1 MPRVPNALEGR
12 YKTTRLHPQGFAA
25 RVTPTES
32 AQSPAVCCEQES
44 TTMGAGAS
52 VVYALGFAARAAW
65 AGANKLVDAAYDALD
80 AVHNAA
86 KEVAEYL
93 REVMDA
99 ACSAAAGAA
108 SWALEKLEKAAAFVV
123 DMVFRFLRWLFGR
136 KKAGASRRE
145 MRRAGPTTPDVF
157 AEAAARVAR
166 SGRCIM
172 GPAASSAV
180 VVVPAAAA
188 AAPGAFAL
196 PESVSG
202 SDVAMRAAR
211 SASGM
216 MGLILEAL
224 AAEADVGGSIPAAA
238 RSSIAVIAAAAAV
251 CLDAVASTDA
261 NA

>member
-12 YKTTRLHPQGFAA
+12 YKTTRLRPQGFAA

-52 VVYALGFAARAAW
+52 VVYALGFAAGAAW

-145 MRRAGPTTPDVF
+145 MRRAGPATPDVF

-180 VVVPAAAA
+180 VVGPAAA
-188 AAPGAFAL
+188 AAPGALAL

-238 RSSIAVIAAAAAV
+238 RSSTAVIAAAAAV